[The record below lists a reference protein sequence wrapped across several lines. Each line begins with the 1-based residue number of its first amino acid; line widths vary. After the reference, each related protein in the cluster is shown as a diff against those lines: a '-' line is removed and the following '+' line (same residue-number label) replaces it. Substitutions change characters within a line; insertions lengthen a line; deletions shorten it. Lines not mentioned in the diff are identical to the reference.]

1 MVGPVEE
8 FLMKRKGL
16 KIKKEEERV
25 STRLVKEEDSGDQ
38 NCKKERSETEN
49 KLRAIQDVKIES
61 WLDKEMKKVKLEEGT
76 DPTPDEIR
84 LQLRLPS
91 TSEGFQEPVKIW
103 QVILVYFCVLPFLL
117 FVLFPN
123 CSKVPFL
130 FQGDQHHKRAWMEQ
144 GSPCKGRGKGTD
156 KMMR

>member
-1 MVGPVEE
+1 
-8 FLMKRKGL
+8 MKRK
-16 KIKKEEERV
+16 IKREEEGV

-76 DPTPDEIR
+76 DPTPNEIR

-103 QVILVYFCVLPFLL
+103 QVSSDPYLFCALSKL
-117 FVLFPN
+117 F
-123 CSKVPFL
+123 
-130 FQGDQHHKRAWMEQ
+130 
-144 GSPCKGRGKGTD
+144 
-156 KMMR
+156 

>member
-1 MVGPVEE
+1 
-8 FLMKRKGL
+8 MKRK
-16 KIKKEEERV
+16 IKREEEGV

-76 DPTPDEIR
+76 DPTPNEIR

-103 QVILVYFCVLPFLL
+103 QVSSIFVRFQFYFLCSFQTVLIPF
-117 FVLFPN
+117 FSF
-123 CSKVPFL
+123 S
-130 FQGDQHHKRAWMEQ
+130 R
-144 GSPCKGRGKGTD
+144 
-156 KMMR
+156 

>member
-1 MVGPVEE
+1 
-8 FLMKRKGL
+8 MKRKAL
-16 KIKKEEERV
+16 KIKKEEGGV
-25 STRLVKEEDSGDQ
+25 STRLLKEEDSGDQ
-38 NCKKERSETEN
+38 NCKKETEN

-103 QVILVYFCVLPFLL
+103 QVRF
-117 FVLFPN
+117 
-123 CSKVPFL
+123 
-130 FQGDQHHKRAWMEQ
+130 
-144 GSPCKGRGKGTD
+144 
-156 KMMR
+156 

>member
-1 MVGPVEE
+1 
-8 FLMKRKGL
+8 MKRK
-16 KIKKEEERV
+16 IKREEEGV

-76 DPTPDEIR
+76 DPTPNEIR

-103 QVILVYFCVLPFLL
+103 QVILIYFCALPFLL

-123 CSKVPFL
+123 CSYTAFS
-130 FQGDQHHKRAWMEQ
+130 FSR
-144 GSPCKGRGKGTD
+144 
-156 KMMR
+156 

>member
-1 MVGPVEE
+1 
-8 FLMKRKGL
+8 MKRKAL
-16 KIKKEEERV
+16 KIKKEEGGV
-25 STRLVKEEDSGDQ
+25 STRLLKEEDSGDQ
-38 NCKKERSETEN
+38 KCKKETEN

-103 QVILVYFCVLPFLL
+103 QVILIYFCALPFFAFCAL
-117 FVLFPN
+117 
-123 CSKVPFL
+123 SKL
-130 FQGDQHHKRAWMEQ
+130 
-144 GSPCKGRGKGTD
+144 C
-156 KMMR
+156 

>member
-8 FLMKRKGL
+8 FLIKRK
-16 KIKKEEERV
+16 IKREEEGV

-38 NCKKERSETEN
+38 NCKKESSETEN

-103 QVILVYFCVLPFLL
+103 QVIFIFFVRFHFSFCALSKL
-117 FVLFPN
+117 F
-123 CSKVPFL
+123 
-130 FQGDQHHKRAWMEQ
+130 
-144 GSPCKGRGKGTD
+144 
-156 KMMR
+156 